1 MEENFLSNLLGSFGI
16 FPSKEKLEKRE
27 AYQNEMF
34 PFGDEEK
41 RLVTHH
47 LQRVNRTYP
56 VNKTMFLFLIIK
68 EEYQKAEREGLEP
81 VQCAERARVRSCKQH
96 VLPQE
101 ELPYLFSYAMLET
114 RIPSLE
120 DMPDVDRVLQLQ
132 SRLFPDGYDAPDWSA
147 LPERNQND
155 G

>member
-16 FPSKEKLEKRE
+16 FPSKEKLKKRE

-56 VNKTMFLFLIIK
+56 VNKTTDF
-68 EEYQKAEREGLEP
+68 Q
-81 VQCAERARVRSCKQH
+81 
-96 VLPQE
+96 
-101 ELPYLFSYAMLET
+101 
-114 RIPSLE
+114 
-120 DMPDVDRVLQLQ
+120 
-132 SRLFPDGYDAPDWSA
+132 
-147 LPERNQND
+147 
-155 G
+155 

>member
-16 FPSKEKLEKRE
+16 FPSKEKLKKRE

-47 LQRVNRTYP
+47 LQRVNRTNP

-68 EEYQKAEREGLEP
+68 EEYLKAEREGLAP
-81 VQCAERARVRSCKQH
+81 AAAPRRRPCA
-96 VLPQE
+96 
-101 ELPYLFSYAMLET
+101 
-114 RIPSLE
+114 
-120 DMPDVDRVLQLQ
+120 
-132 SRLFPDGYDAPDWSA
+132 
-147 LPERNQND
+147 
-155 G
+155 

>member
-1 MEENFLSNLLGSFGI
+1 MENFLSNLLRSFGI

-41 RLVTHH
+41 RLVTQH
-47 LQRVNRTYP
+47 LQRVNRMYP

-81 VQCAERARVRSCKQH
+81 RTRACARNKAARAAAGGAS
-96 VLPQE
+96 
-101 ELPYLFSYAMLET
+101 
-114 RIPSLE
+114 IPFFL
-120 DMPDVDRVLQLQ
+120 
-132 SRLFPDGYDAPDWSA
+132 
-147 LPERNQND
+147 RNA
-155 G
+155 

>member
-1 MEENFLSNLLGSFGI
+1 MT
-16 FPSKEKLEKRE
+16 
-27 AYQNEMF
+27 Q
-34 PFGDEEK
+34 
-41 RLVTHH
+41 H

-68 EEYQKAEREGLEP
+68 EEYLKAEHEGLEP
-81 VQCAERARVRSCKQH
+81 VQCAERARVHATKQR
-96 VLPQE
+96 VLPRE
-101 ELPYLFSYAMLET
+101 ELPYLFSYAMLESQ
-114 RIPSLE
+114 ISSLE
-120 DMPDVDRVLQLQ
+120 DMPDVESVLQLQ

>member
-16 FPSKEKLEKRE
+16 FPSKEKLKKRE

-47 LQRVNRTYP
+47 LQRV
-56 VNKTMFLFLIIK
+56 K
-68 EEYQKAEREGLEP
+68 EEYLKAEREGLAP
-81 VQCAERARVRSCKQH
+81 SQCAERARVHATKQR

-114 RIPSLE
+114 RISSLE

-132 SRLFPDGYDAPDWSA
+132 SRLFPDGYDAPDWTA

>member
-1 MEENFLSNLLGSFGI
+1 MENFLSNLLGSFGI

-41 RLVTHH
+41 RLVTQH

-68 EEYQKAEREGLEP
+68 EEYLKAEHEGLEP
-81 VQCAERARVRSCKQH
+81 SQCAERARVRSCKQH

-132 SRLFPDGYDAPDWSA
+132 
-147 LPERNQND
+147 ND

>member
-56 VNKTMFLFLIIK
+56 VNKTLFLFLIIK
-68 EEYQKAEREGLEP
+68 EEYLKAEREGLEP
-81 VQCAERARVRSCKQH
+81 AQCASVPFF
-96 VLPQE
+96 L
-101 ELPYLFSYAMLET
+101 
-114 RIPSLE
+114 
-120 DMPDVDRVLQLQ
+120 
-132 SRLFPDGYDAPDWSA
+132 
-147 LPERNQND
+147 RNA
-155 G
+155 

>member
-41 RLVTHH
+41 RLVTQH
-47 LQRVNRTYP
+47 LQRVNRMYP
-56 VNKTMFLFLIIK
+56 VNKTLFLFLIIK

-81 VQCAERARVRSCKQH
+81 AQCAERPR
-96 VLPQE
+96 E
-101 ELPYLFSYAMLET
+101 ELPYLFSYAMLESQ
-114 RIPSLE
+114 ISSLE
-120 DMPDVDRVLQLQ
+120 DMPDVESVLQLK

>member
-16 FPSKEKLEKRE
+16 FPSKEKLKKRE

-47 LQRVNRTYP
+47 LQRVNRTNP

-68 EEYQKAEREGLEP
+68 EEYLKAEREGLAP
-81 VQCAERARVRSCKQH
+81 SQCAERARVHATKQR

-101 ELPYLFSYAMLET
+101 ELPYLFSYA
-114 RIPSLE
+114 ISSLE

-132 SRLFPDGYDAPDWSA
+132 SRLFPDGYDAPDWTA

>member
-16 FPSKEKLEKRE
+16 FPSKEKLKKRE

-56 VNKTMFLFLIIK
+56 VNKTMFLFHQGRIS
-68 EEYQKAEREGLEP
+68 EGG
-81 VQCAERARVRSCKQH
+81 ARGTRARPVRR
-96 VLPQE
+96 
-101 ELPYLFSYAMLET
+101 T
-114 RIPSLE
+114 RACAF
-120 DMPDVDRVLQLQ
+120 LQAACAAAGRASVPFFL
-132 SRLFPDGYDAPDWSA
+132 
-147 LPERNQND
+147 RNA
-155 G
+155 

>member
-1 MEENFLSNLLGSFGI
+1 MT
-16 FPSKEKLEKRE
+16 
-27 AYQNEMF
+27 Q
-34 PFGDEEK
+34 
-41 RLVTHH
+41 H

-68 EEYQKAEREGLEP
+68 EEYLKAEREGLEP
-81 VQCAERARVRSCKQH
+81 VQCAERARVHATKQR

-114 RIPSLE
+114 QISSLE
-120 DMPDVDRVLQLQ
+120 DMPDVERVLQLQ

>member
-1 MEENFLSNLLGSFGI
+1 MENFLSSLLGNFGI
-16 FPSKEKLEKRE
+16 FPSKEKLKKRE

-41 RLVTHH
+41 RLVTQH
-47 LQRVNRTYP
+47 LQRVNRMYP
-56 VNKTMFLFLIIK
+56 VNKTLFLFLIIK
-68 EEYQKAEREGLEP
+68 EEYQKAEHEGLAP
-81 VQCAERARVRSCKQH
+81 SQCAERARVHATKQR
-96 VLPQE
+96 VLPRE

-114 RIPSLE
+114 QISSLE
-120 DMPDVDRVLQLQ
+120 DMPDVDRVLQLK
-132 SRLFPDGYDAPDWSA
+132 SRLFPDGYDAPDWTA

>member
-16 FPSKEKLEKRE
+16 FPSKEKLKKRE

-41 RLVTHH
+41 RLVTQH

-56 VNKTMFLFLIIK
+56 VNKTLFLFLIIK
-68 EEYQKAEREGLEP
+68 EEYLKAEREGLEP
-81 VQCAERARVRSCKQH
+81 VQCAERARVHATKQR

-114 RIPSLE
+114 QISSLE

-132 SRLFPDGYDAPDWSA
+132 SRLFPDGYDAPDWTA

>member
-41 RLVTHH
+41 RLVTQH
-47 LQRVNRTYP
+47 LQRVNRMYP
-56 VNKTMFLFLIIK
+56 VNKTLFVFLIIK
-68 EEYQKAEREGLEP
+68 EEYQKAER
-81 VQCAERARVRSCKQH
+81 ARVHATKQR
-96 VLPQE
+96 VLPRE
-101 ELPYLFSYAMLET
+101 ELPYLFSYAMLESQ
-114 RIPSLE
+114 ISSLE
-120 DMPDVDRVLQLQ
+120 DMPDVESVLQLK

>member
-1 MEENFLSNLLGSFGI
+1 
-16 FPSKEKLEKRE
+16 
-27 AYQNEMF
+27 MF

-68 EEYQKAEREGLEP
+68 EEYLKAEREGLAP

-101 ELPYLFSYAMLET
+101 GASVPF
-114 RIPSLE
+114 
-120 DMPDVDRVLQLQ
+120 
-132 SRLFPDGYDAPDWSA
+132 FPTQCLKREFLA
-147 LPERNQND
+147 
-155 G
+155 